1 MARINEL
8 MEGRNQGLAFALKVV
23 KEGGIEALEKE
34 IKARNLSGVSLNIT
48 RKELEDATIKMRM
61 HATEVAIVIS
71 MVALLE
77 EFQFS
82 KYQVQKFKAAFDNK
96 VNDILNDLVS
106 MEEYLKV
113 CKEKYEIEIAFTD

>member
-1 MARINEL
+1 MAKINEL
-8 MEGRNQGLAFALKVV
+8 MNGRNQGLAFALKVV
-23 KEGGIEALEKE
+23 KEGGIEALENE
-34 IKARNLSGVSLNIT
+34 IKSRNLSGVSLNIT

-61 HATEVAIVIS
+61 HATEVSIIIS

-82 KYQVQKFKAAFDNK
+82 KYQVQKFKATFDNK

-113 CKEKYEIEIAFTD
+113 CKEKYGIEIAFTD

>member
-1 MARINEL
+1 MAKVNEL
-8 MEGRNQGLAFALKVV
+8 MDGRNQGLVMALKVI
-23 KEGGIEALEKE
+23 KDGGIKALEEE
-34 IKARNLSGVSLNIT
+34 IKYRNLSGVSLNIT
-48 RKELEDATIKMRM
+48 KTELEAATYKMKM

-82 KYQVQKFKAAFDNK
+82 KYQVQKFKKTFDDK
-96 VNDILNDLVS
+96 VNAIIDDSVS

-113 CKEKYEIEIAFTD
+113 CKEKYGIEITFTD